1 MKLLLVEDEEN
12 LRKPVKYFLERNNF
26 VVDEAED
33 GVVALEMVGMNEY
46 DCILLDLNLPELDGI
61 EVAKRI
67 REKRN
72 NAPIIMITARSQV
85 YDKLEG
91 FDHGADDYVTKP
103 FDLKELVARINAVIK
118 RSSLNKDDIL
128 SFGDSEVLPERN
140 VVKNIKNGK
149 EIILSNKEMGVLV
162 YLLRHQG
169 NFISAEE
176 LLEHVWDREIDMF
189 SETVKTHIKTLRQ
202 KVDPKKKFIQPV
214 RGKGY
219 CIICLS
225 LDI

>member
-1 MKLLLVEDEEN
+1 MKLLLVEDEGN

-26 VVDEAED
+26 AVDEAED
-33 GVVALEMVGMNEY
+33 GVVALEMVEMNEY
-46 DCILLDLNLPELDGI
+46 DCILLDLNLPEIDGI

-67 REKRN
+67 REKKN
-72 NAPIIMITARSQV
+72 DVPIIMVTARSQV
-85 YDKLEG
+85 YDKLKG
-91 FDHGADDYVTKP
+91 FDQGADDYVTKP

-118 RSSLNKDDIL
+118 RSSSNKDEIL
-128 SFGDSEVLPERN
+128 SFGDSEVFPERN
-140 VVKNIKNGK
+140 VVKNLKNEK
-149 EIILSNKEMGVLV
+149 EILLSNKEMSVLV

-202 KVDPKKKFIQPV
+202 KVDPKKKFIQTV

-219 CIICLS
+219 CIKC
-225 LDI
+225 